1 VLLLSGSTAVAQEL
15 KAKDER
21 TMLSLLARKASAK
34 SRWHFYLSGHQGA
47 AEHIRIREPVTGNN
61 IAGELHLP
69 TVR

>member
-1 VLLLSGSTAVAQEL
+1 M

-21 TMLSLLARKASAK
+21 TTLSLLARKASAK
-34 SRWHFYLSGHQGA
+34 SRWHFFYLSGHQGA

>member
-1 VLLLSGSTAVAQEL
+1 
-15 KAKDER
+15 
-21 TMLSLLARKASAK
+21 MLSLLARKASAK